1 MNAFGMGSRL
11 GAMLVL
17 AGAVSLAG
25 CASGGASLAKSS
37 DGYRRTDAVYVSTV
51 EELAKRRGVR
61 VVWVHP
67 PYDEVETASRR
78 VK

>member
-1 MNAFGMGSRL
+1 MNAFDTGSRL
-11 GAMLVL
+11 GAVVVL
-17 AGAVSLAG
+17 AGAVLLAG
-25 CASGGASLAKSS
+25 CASGSASVAKRG
-37 DGYRRTDAVYVSTV
+37 DGYRHTDAVYVSTV

-67 PYDEVETASRR
+67 PYKDARQ

>member
-1 MNAFGMGSRL
+1 MNAFLTGSRL
-11 GAMLVL
+11 GAAAVL
-17 AGAVSLAG
+17 AGAVMLAG
-25 CASGGASLAKSS
+25 CASGSASVAKHG
-37 DGYRRTDAVYVSTV
+37 DGYRQRDAVYVSTV

-67 PYDEVETASRR
+67 PYKEVQQSRQ